1 MDAERRQEEQKK
13 NTHISLLQRLHKCL
27 RDSKKRLTRTRYRV
41 KTTDGQRQ
49 NILRSTKKRRRCESI
64 ANNLRSLKFLNDSV
78 HADVCTFSERKRVR
92 ETYCVFSVFFPFEY
106 LSLLR
111 RQMLFL
117 FNYSINQ
124 WNNG

>member
-1 MDAERRQEEQKK
+1 MQDADRKK
-13 NTHISLLQRLHKCL
+13 THISLLQRLHKCL
-27 RDSKKRLTRTRYRV
+27 RDCKKRLTQTGYRD
-41 KTTDGQRQ
+41 KTTEGQRQ
-49 NILRSTKKRRRCESI
+49 NILRSTKKRRSCESI
-64 ANNLRSLKFLNDSV
+64 TNNLRSLKFLNDSV
-78 HADVCTFSERKRVR
+78 HADVLTFFREREK

-124 WNNG
+124 WNNGSNA